1 MSEDIEQIKQ
11 NYTAIILAAG
21 KGTRM
26 KSSLPK
32 VLHPIGG
39 LEMLGHILTTTEKAG
54 LHHAII
60 VISPDQEPIE
70 HFIKRQKADIQTAIQ
85 AQQNGTGDAVKAA
98 MPLLGDSERVL
109 IMFGDT
115 PLMRPEILQNM
126 LSADGDLIVLGFE
139 PDNPDGYGR
148 VILSPSQQPSH
159 IIEHKDADAE
169 TRKTRLCNGGA
180 MVVNRDVLENCL
192 TKLENNNAQGEYYL
206 PDLVALAVA
215 QGYQTNLVRAHAED
229 VLGVDSRVGL
239 AKAEAI
245 FQARKRQAFLEQG
258 VTMIDPASV
267 TFSHDTHIEP
277 DVTIEPHC
285 VFGPKVV
292 IESGAVIKAF
302 THCEDAVIGQGAM
315 IGPYARLRP
324 GTQLAK
330 NVKIG
335 NFVETKNAQIHE
347 GAKVNHLSYIGD
359 AEIGAAANIGA
370 GTITC
375 NYDGFNKH
383 KTEIGAGAF
392 IGSNSSLIA
401 PVKIG
406 DGAYIGSSTAL
417 SGQVEADALAVT
429 RAPLRAIGGWAKK
442 FRNKQKSKKD

>member
-1 MSEDIEQIKQ
+1 MSKDIEQIEQ

-32 VLHPIGG
+32 VLHQIGG
-39 LEMLGHILTTTEKAG
+39 LEMLGHIFKTTEKAG
-54 LHHAII
+54 LTQALI
-60 VISPDQEPIE
+60 VISPDQQPVER
-70 HFIKRQKADIQTAIQ
+70 FIKQQDKSFKAAIQ
-85 AQQNGTGDAVKAA
+85 KEQKGTGDAVKAA
-98 MPLLGDSERVL
+98 LPYLGDTKRVL

-115 PLMRPEILQNM
+115 PLMRPETLQEM
-126 LSADGDLIVLGFE
+126 LTASGDLIVLGFE
-139 PDNPDGYGR
+139 PECPDGYGR
-148 VILSPSQQPSH
+148 VILSPNQQPSQ

-180 MVVNRDVLENCL
+180 MVVNREVLETCL
-192 TKLENNNAQGEYYL
+192 ARLENNNAQGEYYL

-215 QGYQTNLVRAHAED
+215 QGYQTNLVRAAAED

-245 FQARKRQAFLEQG
+245 FQSRQRQAFLEQG
-258 VTMIDPASV
+258 VTLTNPESV
-267 TFSHDTHIEP
+267 TFSHDTQIEP

-292 IESGAVIKAF
+292 IKSGAVIKAF
-302 THCEDAVIGQGAM
+302 THCEDAVIGQGAI

-324 GTQLAK
+324 GTQLAE

-335 NFVETKNAQIHE
+335 NFVETKNAKIHK

-392 IGSNSSLIA
+392 IGSNTSLIA

-417 SGQVEADALAVT
+417 SDNVEADALAVT
-429 RAPLRAIGGWAKK
+429 RAPLRAIAGWAKK
-442 FRNKQKSKKD
+442 FRARQKSKKD